1 MRSAMRAAMRSRP
14 VQRSIVAIVGLGPL
28 LVAGP
33 ARAQDSAVP
42 RPAAHEEMARA
53 LEELTTQMR
62 GLGAR
67 WREHFNVGETRG
79 PERPLISLMLGY
91 RQELGLSAQQVEALE
106 RLRAEF
112 QREVIRRD
120 ADIRVAEMDLAALLR
135 GTGPVDLV
143 QAEGKVREVERLRA
157 DLRVARLRVIEQG
170 KAQLS
175 AEQREK
181 LASLLADGPL
191 PPRHG
196 GPAPRG
202 PAQPG
207 PGQRL

>member
-1 MRSAMRAAMRSRP
+1 MRSAMPSRP
-14 VQRSIVAIVGLGPL
+14 VRRSIVAFIGLGSM

-33 ARAQDSAVP
+33 ARAQDSAAP
-42 RPAAHEEMARA
+42 RPAAHEEMSRA

-67 WREHFNVGETRG
+67 WREHFAVGEARG

-91 RQELGLSAQQVEALE
+91 RQELGLSGQQVEALE
-106 RLRAEF
+106 RLRADF
-112 QREVIRRD
+112 QREGIRRE
-120 ADIRVAEMDLAALLR
+120 ADIRVAEMDLTGLLR

-181 LASLLADGPL
+181 LASLLADGLPL

-196 GPAPRG
+196 GAPPRG
-202 PAQPG
+202 PGQPG
-207 PGQRL
+207 PGPRL

>member
-14 VQRSIVAIVGLGPL
+14 VQRSIVAIVGLGPM

-33 ARAQDSAVP
+33 ARAQDSPVP
-42 RPAAHEEMARA
+42 RPATHEEVGRA
-53 LEELTTQMR
+53 LEELTSQIR

-67 WREHFNVGETRG
+67 WREHFAVGEARG

-91 RQELGLSAQQVEALE
+91 RQELGLSAQQVDALE
-106 RLRAEF
+106 RLRTDF
-112 QREVIRRD
+112 QREVVRRD

-135 GTGPVDLV
+135 GTGPVDLA
-143 QAEGKVREVERLRA
+143 QAESKVRDIERLRA
-157 DLRVARLRVIEQG
+157 DVRVARLRVIEQG

-181 LASLLADGPL
+181 LAGLLAEGPL

>member
-1 MRSAMRAAMRSRP
+1 MRSAMRSRA
-14 VQRSIVAIVGLGPL
+14 VQRSIVAIVGLGPM
-28 LVAGP
+28 LVVGP
-33 ARAQDSAVP
+33 ARAQDSALP

-62 GLGAR
+62 GMGAR
-67 WREHFNVGETRG
+67 WREHFSIGEARG

-106 RLRAEF
+106 RLRADF
-112 QREVIRRD
+112 QREVIRRE
-120 ADIRVAEMDLAALLR
+120 A
-135 GTGPVDLV
+135 
-143 QAEGKVREVERLRA
+143 ERLRA
-157 DLRVARLRVIEQG
+157 DLRVGRLRVIEQG

-181 LASLLADGPL
+181 LASLLAEGPL